1 VTFEVPDRESSADLA
16 AGLVERIQ
24 TLARLEVELAKQEA
38 KELAVTNGWAAGLFM
53 GAGLLALVA
62 LLVGVPVLIVTAV
75 PWHWQAALAWVLLY
89 LALAVGMALL
99 GRAKLRLEPPQRTLQ
114 SLKETRD
121 WALHQLRSNG
131 R

>member
-1 VTFEVPDRESSADLA
+1 
-16 AGLVERIQ
+16 
-24 TLARLEVELAKQEA
+24 
-38 KELAVTNGWAAGLFM
+38 
-53 GAGLLALVA
+53 
-62 LLVGVPVLIVTAV
+62 
-75 PWHWQAALAWVLLY
+75 VLLY